1 MQERDIAGDL
11 AAMRAEFERA
21 FAEPRRAEREEPESL
36 VAVRIAGAP
45 YAFRI
50 KELTGIAVG
59 RRVVK
64 LPSDV
69 PAMVGLAGVQGRL
82 VPVWSLAALMGI
94 PSTEQQ
100 NQWIALCGQA
110 DQVGLAFEKID
121 GYLQVSPA
129 SIVPFVAQDTSREL
143 VKELLQADGAVRPIL
158 AVPCVIDTIRRQAAA
173 ARPAKER

>member
-1 MQERDIAGDL
+1 MMQERDIAGDL

-21 FAEPRRAEREEPESL
+21 FAEPQRAEREEPESL

-69 PAMVGLAGVQGRL
+69 PAMVGLARTTLTASFLSL
-82 VPVWSLAALMGI
+82 VSATLLLLP
-94 PSTEQQ
+94 
-100 NQWIALCGQA
+100 
-110 DQVGLAFEKID
+110 
-121 GYLQVSPA
+121 SPA
-129 SIVPFVAQDTSREL
+129 
-143 VKELLQADGAVRPIL
+143 
-158 AVPCVIDTIRRQAAA
+158 
-173 ARPAKER
+173 